1 MKIAGG
7 IYHNS
12 ISWGG
17 NGEKDGV
24 GRWFFAVSTSKN
36 KKK

>member
-1 MKIAGG
+1 MEMTGG

-12 ISWGG
+12 ISWGE

-24 GRWFFAVSTSKN
+24 GWWFFAVSASKN